1 MLTHLLTVNKIS
13 KDIIMDIAK
22 ISDAL
27 FLEAISA
34 VDGGNIPVLKDLITA
49 HPRLIT
55 ERLNYPSGDYFDS
68 PYLLWFIA
76 DNPIRNEK
84 LPANIVEVTALLIAE
99 VKKHAPDTVQRQI
112 DYALGLVATGRVPR
126 ECGVQIQLMDVLID
140 AGATPGGGSG
150 ALAHGNIGAAA
161 HLIKR
166 GGKLT
171 LATAVGLGWLGDVT
185 RLALV
190 AGDDEK
196 LAALTMAA
204 SYGKTDMV
212 AYLLSLGVDPNDYPK
227 NGTGFHTH
235 ATPLHQAVC
244 SRSLDSVRLLVE
256 AGARIDLADKVY
268 GGTPLGWAIY
278 MQTEDTDKQ
287 HKKEYAVIEAYLS
300 GLN

>member
-1 MLTHLLTVNKIS
+1 MP
-13 KDIIMDIAK
+13 MDITK
-22 ISDAL
+22 VDDAI
-27 FLEAISA
+27 FLEAITA
-34 VDGGNIPVLKDLITA
+34 VDAGNIPVLKDLITK
-49 HPRLIT
+49 HPRLVT

-68 PYLLWFIA
+68 PYLLWFVA

-84 LPANIVEVTALLIAE
+84 LPANIFDVATLLIAE
-99 VKKHAPDTVQRQI
+99 VKKQAPGTVQKQL
-112 DYALGLVATGRVPR
+112 DYALGLVATGRIPR
-126 ECGVQIQLMDVLID
+126 ECGIQIQLIDVLID

-150 ALAHGNIGAAA
+150 ALAHGNIEAAT

-171 LATAVGLGWLGDVT
+171 LTTAVGLDWLDDVM
-185 RLALV
+185 RLAFS

-204 SYGKTDMV
+204 FYGKTCMV
-212 AYLLSLGVDPNDYPK
+212 EYLLSIGVDPNDYPE

-244 SRSLDSVRLLVE
+244 SRSLDTVKLLIE
-256 AGARIDLADKVY
+256 AGARPDLTDKAY
-268 GGTPLGWAIY
+268 GGTPLGWAKY
-278 MQTEDTDKQ
+278 MPTEDTDEQ
-287 HKKEYAVIEAYLS
+287 HQKEYAVIEAYLS

>member
-1 MLTHLLTVNKIS
+1 MLTHLLAGNKIS
-13 KDIIMDIAK
+13 KDIIMNISK

-27 FLEAISA
+27 FLEAIAA
-34 VDGGNIPVLKDLITA
+34 VDGGNIPVLKGLITA
-49 HPRLIT
+49 HPRLIS
-55 ERLNYPSGDYFDS
+55 ERLNYPSGDYFDN

-99 VKKHAPDTVQRQI
+99 IKKHAPDTVQKQL
-112 DYALGLVATGRVPR
+112 DYALGLVTTGRIPR

-150 ALAHGNIGAAA
+150 ALANGNIEAAA

-171 LATAVGLGWLGDVT
+171 LGTAIGLGWSDEVT

-190 AGDDEK
+190 AADDEK
-196 LAALTMAA
+196 LAALAMSAF
-204 SYGKTDMV
+204 YGKTDMI
-212 AYLLSLGVDPNDYPK
+212 AYLLSIGVAPNDYPK

-244 SRSLDSVRLLVE
+244 SRSLDSVKLLVK
-256 AGARIDLADKVY
+256 AGARLDLTDKAY
-268 GGTPLGWAIY
+268 GGTPLGWAKY
-278 MQTEDTDKQ
+278 MQTEDTDEQ
-287 HKKEYAVIEAYLS
+287 HQKEYAVIEAYLS